1 MKIQKSS
8 KGEWISTFGGVLV
21 VIGIMCMVF
30 EAGSY
35 FIFGFL
41 IAGILVTS
49 VGVVNSLKS
58 GVAKKKIE
66 KEI

>member
-8 KGEWISTFGGVLV
+8 KGEWISNFGGVLV

-30 EAGSY
+30 EASSY

-66 KEI
+66 KEN

>member
-8 KGEWISTFGGVLV
+8 KGEWISTFGGVL
-21 VIGIMCMVF
+21 ITTGIMCMAF
-30 EAGSY
+30 EASNY

-66 KEI
+66 KEN

>member
-21 VIGIMCMVF
+21 LIGIMCMFF
-30 EAGSY
+30 EASSY

-41 IAGILVTS
+41 IAGILVTC